1 MKIWETL
8 KNSFTRIDLHI
19 VVIEIMVLIL
29 CMLVGPAFSKSIPNA
44 YAIGFTIG
52 LILFIFPQGIIL
64 TKVLKREKFRLKIDD
79 MEYFIVNE
87 ILALFFSLVCF
98 VYINMS
104 LMLSFLMMYFL
115 AVIIWFYRLDSN

>member
-1 MKIWETL
+1 MKTWEAL

-19 VVIEIMVLIL
+19 VLLEIIVLIL
-29 CMLVGPAFSKSIPNA
+29 VMLVAQTLIKSIPNT
-44 YAIGFTIG
+44 YAVGFKIG
-52 LILFIFPQGIIL
+52 LILFIFPQEIIL

-87 ILALFFSLVCF
+87 ILALFFALVCF
-98 VYINMS
+98 VSINIS

-115 AVIIWFYRLDSN
+115 AVIIWYYRWDFN

>member
-1 MKIWETL
+1 MKIWEAL

-19 VVIEIMVLIL
+19 VVIEIMVLIV

-44 YAIGFTIG
+44 YVLGFTIG

-64 TKVLKREKFRLKIDD
+64 TKVLKIEKFRLKIDD

-87 ILALFFSLVCF
+87 TLALFFTLVCF
-98 VYINMS
+98 VFINMS
-104 LMLSFLMMYFL
+104 LMLLHFRQKQEKLGR
-115 AVIIWFYRLDSN
+115 I